1 MAEFGKFDI
10 SCFLEMQKKLTAL
23 QLNKER
29 FAEEC
34 IQALAGEL
42 LRRVIKRTPVGYYG
56 VTEQRVAKRN
66 SKNHKKGEVYYV
78 RKGSADGKNGGNL
91 RRNWRMDL
99 RKSGTNYIAVISNA
113 VPYAIY
119 VEYGHRQTPGRFV
132 PVLGKRLVKSFVPG
146 KFMLT
151 ISEQELN
158 DLAPRILKIKFD
170 EFLGGLQ

>member
-1 MAEFGKFDI
+1 MADFGKFDI
-10 SCFLEMQKKLTAL
+10 SGFKELQKKLQKL
-23 QLNKER
+23 QANKDK

-34 IQALAGEL
+34 IKALAQEL

-56 VTEQRVAKRN
+56 IKEQRIAKKD
-66 SKNHKKGEVYYV
+66 SKNHKKGDVYYV
-78 RKGSADGKNGGNL
+78 KKGGSDGKNGGNL
-91 RRNWRMDL
+91 RRNWRMKIH
-99 RKSGTNYIAVISNA
+99 RSGKDYVAVISNA

-132 PVLGKRLVKSFVPG
+132 PALGKRLVKSWVPG

-158 DLAPRILKIKFD
+158 ELAPIILKKKFD
-170 EFLGGLQ
+170 EFLGGI